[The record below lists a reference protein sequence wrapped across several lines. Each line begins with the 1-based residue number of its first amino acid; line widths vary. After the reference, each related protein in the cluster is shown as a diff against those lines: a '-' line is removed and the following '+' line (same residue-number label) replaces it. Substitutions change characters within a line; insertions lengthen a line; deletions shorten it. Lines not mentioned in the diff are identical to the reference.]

1 MKTISLLTTA
11 AALVV
16 AMAGPGNSAPRQ
28 RDSQPNSTFSTPS
41 NASDAYGAYADDG
54 RGNQFYWSDRSYRP
68 GQNLPYPD
76 RPYGAP
82 DRD

>member
-1 MKTISLLTTA
+1 MKTIHLVTTA
-11 AALVV
+11 AALSI
-16 AMAGPGNSAPRQ
+16 ALAGPANAAPRHHE
-28 RDSQPNSTFSTPS
+28 SQPNSTFSAP
-41 NASDAYGAYADDG
+41 ADAGDAYGAYADDG
-54 RGNQFYWSDRSYRP
+54 RGNRSTWSYRP